1 MKTKKYLGQHFLKSK
16 FYLTLI
22 AKSLDIKKEDIIL
35 EIGAGNGN
43 LTKFLGGAKKIIAV
57 EIDKTLAEELKRI
70 KMKNLEII
78 LEDIRKINLD
88 SLIEKYKITK
98 ICGNIPYYLSG
109 FLFRKILELNHFP
122 ETLVFLIQKEMAQK
136 IVPKKNENF
145 LSIAFKLI
153 GKIKIISFLKK
164 DLFFPKP
171 KVNSAILKIEFL
183 KVQRSLNFRKNFFKF
198 LKLGFLHP
206 NKLLISNLSKKY
218 PKEKLKEIFKKYNF
232 SLNLRAYH
240 LFLKEWLM
248 LFKEI
253 QKI

>member
-43 LTKFLGGAKKIIAV
+43 LTKFLGGARKIIAV
-57 EIDKTLAEELKRI
+57 EVDKTLAEELKKI

-153 GKIKIISFLKK
+153 GKTQIISF
-164 DLFFPKP
+164 
-171 KVNSAILKIEFL
+171 
-183 KVQRSLNFRKNFFKF
+183 
-198 LKLGFLHP
+198 
-206 NKLLISNLSKKY
+206 
-218 PKEKLKEIFKKYNF
+218 
-232 SLNLRAYH
+232 
-240 LFLKEWLM
+240 
-248 LFKEI
+248 
-253 QKI
+253 